1 MFFNKRVLLKKGYYD
16 QNFCFKIQ
24 ENFFDYLD
32 KVAKGETIA
41 IQRNKL
47 EVARLIFPP
56 KADWREN
63 LKDQPIL
70 LVSPEEIIQSIDDI
84 WGRYI

>member
-1 MFFNKRVLLKKGYYD
+1 MIKVTATKFRNNLFG
-16 QNFCFKIQ
+16 
-24 ENFFDYLD
+24 YLD

-41 IQRNKL
+41 IQRNKQ
-47 EVARLIFPP
+47 EVARLVSPP

-63 LKDQPIL
+63 LEDQPIL

-84 WGRYI
+84 WEGYI

>member
-1 MFFNKRVLLKKGYYD
+1 MIIVTATKFRNNLFG
-16 QNFCFKIQ
+16 
-24 ENFFDYLD
+24 YLD

-41 IQRNKL
+41 IQRNKQ
-47 EVARLIFPP
+47 EVARIISPP

-84 WGRYI
+84 WEEYI